1 MKKITNVFIH
11 PEEILSQL
19 DLHDSMEVADFGCGN
34 GYFSI
39 PLAKVVVNG
48 NVYALDVIKETL
60 EAVESQANLKGIE
73 NIKTIHCNLEILN
86 NSKLENE
93 SMDLVLM
100 RNILFQSQKKAEII
114 KEANRVLKPN
124 GKLILLEWI
133 PGSSMAP
140 KKGELISK
148 DEAIELMKAEE
159 IELDKELILDNQHY
173 GLIFE
178 K

>member
-1 MKKITNVFIH
+1 MEKVTNVFIH
-11 PEEILSQL
+11 PEEILNQL
-19 DLHDSMEVADFGCGN
+19 DLHDAMEVADFGCGN

-39 PLAKVVVNG
+39 PLAEVVVNG
-48 NVYALDVIKETL
+48 RVYALDVMKESL
-60 EAVESQANLKGIE
+60 EAVESQANLKKIE

-93 SMDLVLM
+93 SMDLILM
-100 RNILFQSQKKAEII
+100 RNILFQSQKKVEII
-114 KEANRVLKPN
+114 KEAKRVLKPK

-133 PGSSMAP
+133 PGASMAP
-140 KKGELISK
+140 KEGNLISK
-148 DEAIELMKAEE
+148 DKVIELAKTQE
-159 IELDKELILDNQHY
+159 IELYKELILDNQHY